1 MRMAEKKARR
11 QRDVFGATLAECGSK
26 NRNIVVLNADLSSS
40 TKTSVFANLESCT
53 DRFWNMGV
61 AEANMMSTAA
71 GLATTGKVVV
81 ASTFAVFATGR
92 AYDQIRQS
100 ICYPNLDVKII
111 ASHAGVTVGGD
122 GASHQTTED
131 IALMRVL
138 PNMRVVVPCDSTET
152 EAITEAILNLPG
164 PFYMRMGR
172 SEVPDLLE
180 PGTPWHLGRA
190 TILADGDDVAIIAI
204 GIMVSEAMKAHEVLK
219 KEGIGA
225 RVINMSSIKPID
237 KDAIV
242 KAAKDTGALVTAE
255 EHTIIGGMGSAV
267 AEVTSED
274 YPVPIWRVGIRDV
287 FGQSGEVEELMRAY
301 GLTSDNLVKSVH
313 DVMKHR
319 VR

>member
-1 MRMAEKKARR
+1 MVDKKGRRR
-11 QRDVFGATLAECGSK
+11 QRDVFGTTLAECGIK
-26 NRNIVVLNADLSSS
+26 NRNIVALNADLSGS
-40 TKTSVFANLESCT
+40 TKTSIFAKVEACA

-61 AEANMMSTAA
+61 AEANMMGVAA

-100 ICYPNLDVKII
+100 IAYPSLDVKII

-131 IALMRVL
+131 IGLMRML
-138 PNMRVVVPCDSTET
+138 PNMRVVCPADGTET
-152 EAITEAILNLPG
+152 EAITESILNIPG

-172 SEVPDLLE
+172 SEVPDVLE

-190 TILADGDDVAIIAI
+190 STLTEGSDVSIVAI
-204 GIMVSEAMKAHEVLK
+204 GIMVGEALKAAETLK
-219 KEGIGA
+219 EDNISA

-237 KDAIV
+237 KDTIIR
-242 KAAKDTGALVTAE
+242 AARDTGAIVTAE
-255 EHTIIGGMGSAV
+255 EHTIIGGLGSAV
-267 AEVTSED
+267 CEVVAEEYRV
-274 YPVPIWRVGIRDV
+274 PVKRVGIRDV
-287 FGQSGEVEELMRAY
+287 FGQSGEVEELMHAY
-301 GLTSDNLVKSVH
+301 GLTADNLVKTAK

-319 VR
+319 I